1 MGCTA
6 SEKDNN
12 KMIKKIIVNKTS
24 SFNKDFVDYLEQLRI
39 LNLVKNK
46 KIIDQITYKKSIVQ
60 LNKSHNCN

>member
-1 MGCTA
+1 
-6 SEKDNN
+6 
-12 KMIKKIIVNKTS
+12 MIKKIIVNKTS

-46 KIIDQITYKKSIVQ
+46 KIIDEITYKKSIVQ